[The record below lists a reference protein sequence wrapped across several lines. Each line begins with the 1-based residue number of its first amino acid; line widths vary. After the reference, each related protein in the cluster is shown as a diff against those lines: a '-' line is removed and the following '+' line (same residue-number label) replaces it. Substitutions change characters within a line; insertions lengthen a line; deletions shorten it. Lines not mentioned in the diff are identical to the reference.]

1 MFVSSRD
8 NSETPMVNVRH
19 ILIGT
24 DDDTDAAAAK
34 AKIEE
39 LKAQFEENPTEDNF
53 ATLANKNSTD
63 TGSNTNGGLYENVN
77 EGAMVAEFNEWI
89 FDESRKAGDVGIVET
104 EFGCHLIYFVE
115 KCEQN
120 YRDYLITT
128 NLRNADYTAWHEA
141 LLEAYTTTS
150 KFGMNFVDTGLILN
164 PGQKS

>member
-1 MFVSSRD
+1 M
-8 NSETPMVNVRH
+8 
-19 ILIGT
+19 
-24 DDDTDAAAAK
+24 
-34 AKIEE
+34 
-39 LKAQFEENPTEDNF
+39 KAQFEENPTEDNF

-150 KFGMNFVDTGLILN
+150 QVGMNFVDTGLILN